1 MTAPALTLRAAS
13 AALALLLTAC
23 DRPAYPPQADGI
35 APPPEAAARDAPT
48 ATSGPR
54 HFASVLE
61 LFEDLNDFPPE
72 TNMLAVVA
80 PESASQPLR
89 LRISPDVAPGERPE
103 IVREL
108 VQRAL
113 VYAVL
118 RVFLHTDTQAVHVTA
133 QPIVIDLK
141 RSPASGQ
148 TRLLPAPLATV
159 TATRAQVEKLV
170 KDMTGADLPAMIG
183 REIIGGHFDPD
194 TWSELGLR
202 LNYNDQGPPGLA
214 AFGDALGIEWHDRP
228 QPKGKKP

>member
-1 MTAPALTLRAAS
+1 MTAPALTLRAAC
-13 AALALLLTAC
+13 AALTLLLTAC

-35 APPPEAAARDAPT
+35 APPPKAAAPDAPT
-48 ATSGPR
+48 ATIGPR
-54 HFASVLE
+54 QFASVLE
-61 LFEDLNDFPPE
+61 LFEDLNDFSPE

-80 PESASQPLR
+80 PESSSQPLR

-170 KDMTGADLPAMIG
+170 KDMTGADMPALLG
-183 REIIGGHFDPD
+183 RPLSSGYLAPD
-194 TWSELGLR
+194 SWSPLADKLR
-202 LNYNDQGPPGLA
+202 YNDQGPPGLDKFSA
-214 AFGDALGIEWHDRP
+214 ALGLEWRQG
-228 QPKGKKP
+228 QPKGKKS